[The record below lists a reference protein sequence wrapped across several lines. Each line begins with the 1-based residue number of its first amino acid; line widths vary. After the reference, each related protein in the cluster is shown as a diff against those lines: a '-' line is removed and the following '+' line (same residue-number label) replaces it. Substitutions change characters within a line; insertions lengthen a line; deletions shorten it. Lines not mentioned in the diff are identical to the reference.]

1 VDASFVKDI
10 PHDKNDME
18 ITAAV
23 IAMAHK
29 LGLKVIAEGIETQEQ
44 LAFLRENGCEM
55 GQGYLLA
62 RPAPIED
69 IMDIVDVEFEY

>member
-1 VDASFVKDI
+1 
-10 PHDKNDME
+10 ME

-29 LGLKVIAEGIETQEQ
+29 LSLEVVAEGVETTEQ
-44 LAFLRENGCEM
+44 LDFLRENGCEM

-62 RPAPIED
+62 RPIPIASILQLLDREW
-69 IMDIVDVEFEY
+69 